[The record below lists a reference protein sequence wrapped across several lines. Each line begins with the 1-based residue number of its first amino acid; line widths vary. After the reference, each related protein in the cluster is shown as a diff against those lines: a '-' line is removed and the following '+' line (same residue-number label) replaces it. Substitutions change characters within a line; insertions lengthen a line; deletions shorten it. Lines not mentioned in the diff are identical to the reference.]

1 MNYLNQQGSFF
12 KKVWFSIALLATLFL
27 SGCNGHNE
35 NVVSEDLVTG
45 TEATLSIAVK
55 DALNNETNSFTTG
68 NIATIVVSLNDLNGT
83 AISGQQINFSTS
95 SGNLSS
101 NSRLTSTDGTTTV
114 SLNTSDLTSGV
125 IVVTASTVVND
136 ETLTIDTAFEVLS
149 ATTENVQSPS
159 LSVTL
164 KRNGESVNRFKVN
177 EAAQLGVILTDDNG
191 APIAN
196 TIVSFTAELGS
207 LNASSALTTASGL
220 AEVELTGTENDLG
233 AALATISA
241 TINGITYADT
251 IAYEIVSADA
261 LEESSTVLFGS
272 FDDAGNFIEGEIKS
286 SLTDANGDTTIS
298 AGGTLGLS
306 VSLVDENF
314 NPITTATS
322 VSFTST
328 CASNSDATL
337 DANAATINGVATST
351 YQDISCAG
359 AQGNVDTI
367 VATVR
372 VNSADLTATKDV
384 TLSAEGLGSVEFVS
398 ASPSSIVLK
407 GTGGQGKQETS
418 TVTFLVKGQLGNPLS
433 QQPVA
438 FSLNTEV
445 GGLALASNSGVTNN
459 DGLVSAKVIA
469 GSVPTAVRVTAST
482 TNTSGETIATQ
493 SDLLSVNTGL
503 PDQSSLTLSL
513 STINPEARNITGTEV
528 TVRAYLADSFNNPVP
543 DGTTVNFT
551 TEGGAIE
558 PSCSTVEGNCAVTW
572 VSQEPYP
579 DNHRVTIL
587 ATAEGH
593 EHFVDVNGNNIYD
606 TADGL
611 SANSSISNINEIKSG
626 LGRISPLS
634 GGFIDMPEAWRDD
647 NENYVRDSGELFIDS
662 NNSGDYTVE
671 DSLFNGPQC
680 QSGCATGKFST
691 IRKARVLITSSS
703 AALFRVLDS
712 ADTVLTSNY
721 DNSATNAQISILRGA
736 SNQFTLEMSD
746 TQSQVLPRD
755 TNIAI
760 ATSVGELIGGGNIVI
775 ANTAGSSNPAIP
787 GTTFITFTIINN
799 LGPDDDPVSGALTF
813 NATTPSGRVT
823 SGSIVVNL
831 L

>member
-1 MNYLNQQGSFF
+1 MNYLNQQRSLLS
-12 KKVWFSIALLATLFL
+12 KVWFSIALLATLFL
-27 SGCNGHNE
+27 SGCNGHKE
-35 NVVSEDLVTG
+35 EVVSEETVTG
-45 TEATLSIAVK
+45 TEATLSIAVR

-68 NIATIVVSLNDLNGT
+68 NIASIVVSLNDLSGA
-83 AISGQQINFSTS
+83 AISGQQISFSTS

-125 IVVTASTVVND
+125 VVVTASTVVND

-149 ATTENVQSPS
+149 ATTGNVQSPS

-177 EAAQLGVILTDDNG
+177 EAAQLGVILTDENG
-191 APIAN
+191 APIAD

-207 LNASSALTTASGL
+207 LNANTALTTASGL
-220 AEVELTGTENDLG
+220 AEVELTGTESDLG

-241 TINGITYADT
+241 TINDITYADT

-261 LEESSTVLFGS
+261 LEESSTVFFGS
-272 FDDAGNFIEGEIKS
+272 FDDAGNFVEGEIKS
-286 SLTDANGDTTIS
+286 SLSDANGVTNIS

-337 DANAATINGVATST
+337 DANATTINGVATST

-418 TVTFLVKGQLGNPLS
+418 TLTFLVKGQLGNPLS

-503 PDQSSLTLSL
+503 PDQNSLTLSL

-543 DGTTVNFT
+543 DGTTINFT

-572 VSQEPYP
+572 TSQEPYP

-593 EHFVDVNGNNIYD
+593 EYFVDVNGNNIYD

-611 SANSSISNINEIKSG
+611 SANSSILSINEIKSG
-626 LGRISPLS
+626 LVRISPLS

-647 NENYVRDSGELFIDS
+647 NENYVRDTGELFIDS
-662 NNSGDYTVE
+662 NNSGDYTIE

-703 AALFRVLDS
+703 AAFYRVLDS
-712 ADTVLTSNY
+712 TDTVLSSNY
-721 DNSATNAQISILRGA
+721 DNTATNAEISILRGA

-746 TQSQVLPRD
+746 SQLQVLPQN
-755 TNIAI
+755 TNITI
-760 ATSVGELIGGGNIVI
+760 ASSVGELVGGGNVVI
-775 ANTAGSSNPAIP
+775 ANTVGSSNPSVP
-787 GTTFITFTIINN
+787 GTTFITFSVINN
-799 LGPDDDPVSGALTF
+799 LVSDDDPVTGALTF
-813 NATTPSGRVT
+813 SATTPSGRVT
-823 SGSIVVNL
+823 SGTIIVNL